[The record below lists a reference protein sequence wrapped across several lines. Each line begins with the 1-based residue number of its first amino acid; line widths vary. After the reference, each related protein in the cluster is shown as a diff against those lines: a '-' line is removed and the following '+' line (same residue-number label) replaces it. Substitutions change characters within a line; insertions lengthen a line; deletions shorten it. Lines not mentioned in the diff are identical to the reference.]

1 MSNILISSLHDDR
14 LYYIVCFVEMA
25 RNNEQRNGIYNFY
38 VLCFVRVIN
47 SS

>member
-1 MSNILISSLHDDR
+1 MSNILITLHDDR

-25 RNNEQRNGIYNFY
+25 RNDEQRNGIYNFY